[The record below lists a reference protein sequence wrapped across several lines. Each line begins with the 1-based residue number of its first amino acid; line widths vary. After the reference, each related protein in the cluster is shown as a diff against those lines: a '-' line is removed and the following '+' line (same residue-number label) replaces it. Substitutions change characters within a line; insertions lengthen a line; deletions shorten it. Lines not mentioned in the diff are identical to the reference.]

1 MTLIRPGTRRAR
13 GEDVMCCRDSGVVVL
28 VKRGDEEPALL
39 GWCYTLML
47 LLARGIKGD
56 CARVFVCECAL
67 TERGTKTSRSRPCMV
82 TEADTNL
89 MR

>member
-13 GEDVMCCRDSGVVVL
+13 GEDVMRFRDSGVVVL
-28 VKRGDEEPALL
+28 ARRGDEEPALL
-39 GWCYTLML
+39 GWCYTLVL

-56 CARVFVCECAL
+56 CVCVCVL

-82 TEADTNL
+82 READTNL

>member
-1 MTLIRPGTRRAR
+1 
-13 GEDVMCCRDSGVVVL
+13 MCCRDSGVVAL
-28 VKRGDEEPALL
+28 VTRGDEEAALL
-39 GWCYTLML
+39 GWCYTLVL
-47 LLARGIKGD
+47 LLARGTEGE
-56 CARVFVCECAL
+56 RVRVLSVCECVL

>member
-1 MTLIRPGTRRAR
+1 MTLIRPGTESAR
-13 GEDVMCCRDSGVVVL
+13 GEDVICCSNSSVL
-28 VKRGDEEPALL
+28 LLVTRGDEEPAHL
-39 GWCYTLML
+39 GWCYTLVL

-56 CARVFVCECAL
+56 CVCACAL
-67 TERGTKTSRSRPCMV
+67 TERGTETSRSRPCMV

>member
-1 MTLIRPGTRRAR
+1 
-13 GEDVMCCRDSGVVVL
+13 MCCRDSGVVVL
-28 VKRGDEEPALL
+28 VTRRDEELALL

-56 CARVFVCECAL
+56 GVCMLSRVCVL
-67 TERGTKTSRSRPCMV
+67 TEQATKTSRSRPCMV

>member
-1 MTLIRPGTRRAR
+1 
-13 GEDVMCCRDSGVVVL
+13 MCCRDSGVVVL
-28 VKRGDEEPALL
+28 VTRGDEEAALL
-39 GWCYTLML
+39 GWCYTLVL

-56 CARVFVCECAL
+56 CVRVFCVRECVL
-67 TERGTKTSRSRPCMV
+67 TERVTKTSRSRPCAV